1 MCSCQRFLSAL
12 VKEIGV
18 RLVASEFVSLDGVME
33 DPGGSEQSA
42 HGGWTL
48 PYWNDDVARFKYDE
62 LFAGDA
68 LLLGR
73 ATYEGFAKAWPT
85 MKDDQGFADRMN
97 SIPKYVVSRTLGN
110 PTWNNTKSIR
120 VNAKE
125 EVLKLKAG
133 EGRDILV
140 FGSAR
145 LVHGLTR
152 AGLVDEYR
160 FLVYP
165 VVLAHGKRIFEG
177 EHYQKLNLLEARQL
191 GQVTLLRYELAAN
204 AIGP

>member
-1 MCSCQRFLSAL
+1 VCRCQRFLSAL
-12 VKEIGV
+12 PQEIGV
-18 RLVASEFVSLDGVME
+18 RLVASEFVSLNGVME

-48 PYWNDDVARFKYDE
+48 PYWNDDVARFKFDE

-73 ATYEGFAKAWPT
+73 VTYEGFAKAWPT

-125 EVLKLKAG
+125 EVLKLKAE

-145 LVHGLTR
+145 LVQGLAR

-160 FLVYP
+160 LLVYP
-165 VVLAHGKRIFEG
+165 VVLAEGKRVFEG
-177 EHYQKLNLLEARQL
+177 EHYQKLSLLEARQM
-191 GQVTLLRYELAAN
+191 GQVTLLRYELAAKG
-204 AIGP
+204 IGP